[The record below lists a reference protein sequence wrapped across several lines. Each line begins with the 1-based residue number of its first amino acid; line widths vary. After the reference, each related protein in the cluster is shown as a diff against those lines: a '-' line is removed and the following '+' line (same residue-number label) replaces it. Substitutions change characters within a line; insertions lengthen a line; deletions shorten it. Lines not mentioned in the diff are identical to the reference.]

1 LTDPNPGA
9 NSPFIVGVSGHR
21 DLNPADLPRLRDA
34 VTGFLRMLKAHL
46 PDTDLRIIIGMA
58 EGADLLV
65 AQAAVDFGLEVDA
78 VLPMPLEHYAADFS
92 PETLHVLRGLL
103 QHPKVQ
109 CVHLELTDAAMR
121 ASRVTTGAER
131 DHLYFNLTE
140 TLIRRSS
147 LLLALWD
154 GSGSALPGGTAD
166 TVLRYLGIRTDEN
179 AASETIDFV
188 AAGDDAES
196 DLRSAYWIPAA
207 RLGSDQPLAFNEPCF
222 LSGIGDNMLQMN
234 GSEPAGLKHGL
245 RLLNRYNRDF
255 KQLSAQGSLGNSE
268 SLIASLPAE
277 LDPEDRPVLEQISL
291 QYAKA
296 DALAMF
302 YQRHSDR
309 LFGLFGAMAFLMGLA
324 YLVYEKLFE
333 SPMIIFVYL
342 VILLTS
348 FGLYYRLQNKEWFAK
363 HLVCRVIAETMRA
376 LFYSRLAG
384 TDDMINAEAVLSL
397 SGIDRFHGFSWI
409 STVLRGVGAFDA
421 HTEMKRASNTAR
433 SRFVDQAW
441 IGAQHRY
448 FTAKVAKLEKQTR
461 RIRNLKKVVVAV
473 IISVIITIVLF
484 HHTVDEVAIGTG
496 IPLKNLL
503 TFVMGTLV
511 VLLGVFEL
519 HQSKMATRELLWQY
533 RNQLSH
539 FSRTEAHLA
548 RVTAIDRR
556 MQMLAELGR
565 ESLMEN
571 YLWTIHRYH
580 REHEPPAGG

>member
-1 LTDPNPGA
+1 
-9 NSPFIVGVSGHR
+9 
-21 DLNPADLPRLRDA
+21 
-34 VTGFLRMLKAHL
+34 
-46 PDTDLRIIIGMA
+46 
-58 EGADLLV
+58 
-65 AQAAVDFGLEVDA
+65 
-78 VLPMPLEHYAADFS
+78 
-92 PETLHVLRGLL
+92 
-103 QHPKVQ
+103 
-109 CVHLELTDAAMR
+109 
-121 ASRVTTGAER
+121 
-131 DHLYFNLTE
+131 
-140 TLIRRSS
+140 
-147 LLLALWD
+147 
-154 GSGSALPGGTAD
+154 
-166 TVLRYLGIRTDEN
+166 
-179 AASETIDFV
+179 
-188 AAGDDAES
+188 
-196 DLRSAYWIPAA
+196 
-207 RLGSDQPLAFNEPCF
+207 